1 MEPDRVTRNR
11 EALVLENE
19 ALRAEVAALREEL
32 RRLRARGR
40 LDGVTGAGWRV
51 TTGTAPTITTELTR
65 EWMEGLARQNGWTR
79 LRVEGLRRLIDALRA
94 PEASGDLEDDLDR
107 RSAGLG
113 SDLRRALRAHTGKGK
128 QVVRAAFARYG
139 PRAPEWL
146 SADPRRVVADLLADL
161 EELEARQQ
169 RERQQREHQQRDRQD
184 RERQQGAHRG
194 DGHHNQEAK
203 GRGSSPPD
211 NRAEALA
218 ILGLRAGATLREVK
232 AAHRRLVKRHHPDV
246 GGEVETFRHI
256 DAAYRLLIA

>member
-1 MEPDRVTRNR
+1 MEPERVTRNLD
-11 EALVLENE
+11 ALLLENQ
-19 ALRAEVAALREEL
+19 ALRQEVAALREEL

-51 TTGTAPTITTELTR
+51 TTGTAPTITSEQTR
-65 EWMEGLARQNGWTR
+65 EWMEGLARQNGWNR

-94 PEASGDLEDDLDR
+94 REASGDLEDELDR
-107 RSAGLG
+107 RVAGLG
-113 SDLRRALRAHTGKGK
+113 SDLRRALRSHTGKGK

-161 EELEARQQ
+161 EELDARQHREKQQ
-169 RERQQREHQQRDRQD
+169 REKQQREHQERKRHQD
-184 RERQQGAHRG
+184 P
-194 DGHHNQEAK
+194 
-203 GRGSSPPD
+203 SSSRPD
-211 NRAEALA
+211 SRAEALA
-218 ILGLRAGATLREVK
+218 ILGLGAGATLREVK

-246 GGEVETFRHI
+246 GGQVDTFRRI

>member
-11 EALVLENE
+11 EALLLENA

-40 LDGVTGAGWRV
+40 FDGVTGAGWRV
-51 TTGTAPTITTELTR
+51 TTGTAPTITTEQAR

-79 LRVEGLRRLIDALRA
+79 LRVEGLRRLIEALRG
-94 PEASGDLEDDLDR
+94 PEARGDLEDELDR

-128 QVVRAAFARYG
+128 QVIRAAFARYG

-146 SADPRRVVADLLADL
+146 SADPRRVVSDLLADL

-169 RERQQREHQQRDRQD
+169 REPRS
-184 RERQQGAHRG
+184 HR
-194 DGHHNQEAK
+194 
-203 GRGSSPPD
+203 SSPADTRADP
-211 NRAEALA
+211 RAEALA
-218 ILGLRAGATLREVK
+218 ILGLGDGATLRDVK

-246 GGEVETFRHI
+246 GGEVDAFRRI
-256 DAAYRLLIA
+256 DAAYRLLIT